1 MIRVAIF
8 AGKGGPLP
16 KTSADST
23 SASSSISI
31 PVQDSSPNEETEE
44 IKETE
49 LRVCPTWQWMDED
62 DVWKDYD
69 EYLSRT
75 FESAYKRDVSIV
87 TLNTGWFEGK
97 NYIVLFLNPRRNLI
111 HTRSTPHFSPRS
123 IKLLPL

>member
-1 MIRVAIF
+1 M
-8 AGKGGPLP
+8 P